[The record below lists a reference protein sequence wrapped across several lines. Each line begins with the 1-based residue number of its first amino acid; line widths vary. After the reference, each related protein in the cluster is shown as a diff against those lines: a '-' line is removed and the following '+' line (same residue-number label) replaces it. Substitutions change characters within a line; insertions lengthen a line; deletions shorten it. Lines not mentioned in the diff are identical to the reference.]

1 MGSISPRRARRLLAA
16 GLAVALGVVAC
27 GGSSSAT
34 GSPGPSASA
43 DSVTVGGQLTPGLSA
58 NLDTL
63 SSYQFTESNVGAADA
78 GSSPSDGGSYL
89 VSGTVV
95 NQPVASIL
103 VKETRAQFV
112 VIGNLGWVS
121 VDGATWMSSDVT
133 DMSLS
138 SLLPGS
144 EYAAW
149 FDAKASYFNAVGD
162 ESKNGVPC
170 VHYKGSSTL
179 ASIYGGAS
187 GASSNFQADVWIA
200 KGTNYPVSGVFGFSD
215 ATASAGGSWGF
226 KFDITN
232 VDDDSNKLAAP
243 TNVVAYPT

>member
-1 MGSISPRRARRLLAA
+1 
-16 GLAVALGVVAC
+16 V
-27 GGSSSAT
+27 
-34 GSPGPSASA
+34 
-43 DSVTVGGQLTPGLSA
+43 
-58 NLDTL
+58 
-63 SSYQFTESNVGAADA
+63 
-78 GSSPSDGGSYL
+78 

-95 NQPVASIL
+95 NQPVASIW
-103 VKETRAQFV
+103 VKEARAQFV

-133 DMSLS
+133 NVSLS

-144 EYAAW
+144 DYAAW

-162 ESKNGVPC
+162 ESKNNVPC
-170 VHYKGSSTL
+170 VHYRGSSTL
-179 ASIYGGAS
+179 ASIYGGTA
-187 GASSNFQADVWIA
+187 GGSSNFQADVWIA
-200 KGTNYPVSGVFGFSD
+200 KGGNYPVSGVFGFSD

-226 KFDITN
+226 RFDITN